1 MIRLDKPR
9 SKGLTVTESAV
20 RMVQRIQAKEGKAE
34 SLLRVGVKGGG
45 CSGFSYVLDFT
56 TDRRAN
62 DQVFEQDGVTI
73 LCDPKSYLYLSNS
86 ILDFGDGL
94 LDGGFRFTNPQAKKS
109 CACGESFSA

>member
-1 MIRLDKPR
+1 MIQASPR
-9 SKGLTVTESAV
+9 AL
-20 RMVQRIQAKEGKAE
+20 QRIREIVREKGNPD
-34 SLLRVGVKGGG
+34 LMLRVGVKGGG

-56 TDRRAN
+56 ADRRPN

-73 LCDPKSYLYLSNS
+73 LCDPKSLLYLGGS

-94 LDGGFRFTNPQAKKS
+94 LDGGFRFTNPHAKKS